1 MLTGWG
7 MKPTQ
12 QKLKQKYVAKNF
24 RRAFKKD
31 FGFLT
36 TWIIPTA
43 EKEETT
49 LYAPIITVLKDDWFE
64 KLKLEF

>member
-1 MLTGWG
+1 MLMGWG

-31 FGFLT
+31 FGFWITST
-36 TWIIPTA
+36 TLIA
-43 EKEETT
+43 EKKETI
-49 LYAPIITVLKDDWFE
+49 LFVSITTALKEDSSE
-64 KLKLEF
+64 K